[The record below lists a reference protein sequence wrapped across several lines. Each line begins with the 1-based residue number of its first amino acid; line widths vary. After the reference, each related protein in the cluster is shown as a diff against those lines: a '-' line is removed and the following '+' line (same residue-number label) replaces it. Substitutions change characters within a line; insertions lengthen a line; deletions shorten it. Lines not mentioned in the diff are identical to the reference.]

1 MGLNI
6 KSEKVHRLAR
16 KVAAETGTSMT
27 SAIETAL
34 REKLERLAKRRD
46 AEARIARVRRELDKL
61 GPPPAGLSSDHS
73 DLYDEEG
80 LPA

>member
-6 KSEKVHRLAR
+6 KNGTVHELAR

-34 REKLERLAKRRD
+34 REKLERLQRAKEKQAVKRRIK
-46 AEARIARVRRELDKL
+46 RLIRES
-61 GPPPAGLSSDHS
+61 GPPPPGLSSDHS
-73 DLYDEEG
+73 DLYDDDG